1 MTGDGAPHPVE
12 LLRDQHGIYR
22 IGVSD
27 GFDFEAAAWLCGV
40 ERDEHIE
47 SSPRP
52 LILRPDWFLDA
63 KPPGAWFLG
72 ATAVLQKITGG
83 FRRGPFM
90 RSSQDQ
96 LRKFI
101 HHAALNRAG
110 LRWPPPRNDFE
121 PVWWS
126 TDDKQQARNRGI
138 YHGLRQLSLHV
149 INELIGRALEEAAD
163 ADAVRAAR
171 RFAFRHRE
179 HIYRA
184 VAHSRRAQQLT
195 ETFPVLALAIYSER
209 WQARKYGKPLVEPC
223 DTQTRFQSWNAEAAE
238 LSSRKSEAVHLVD
251 RGARLRDV
259 AGVMGIPM
267 ALRRIKPGAAHWVTD
282 LFCRHP
288 EFLNFMPDTT
298 PRQRIWLL
306 VVNGAQ
312 WVDDEFSK
320 WAARHV
326 PQIRGRTGREVG
338 NFLADIADWASA
350 GTAPDAG
357 REFVTRPFTQSM
369 SLTTATELSADW
381 HEAVANNLANGPD
394 AIFPAPWC
402 PPAKLGDYEILPIED
417 AATLYREGTAMH
429 HCIGTYS
436 RRVLAGELCIYSVRR
451 NGERAA
457 TLALLKHDGSVYL
470 EQIRGA
476 CNSEPPMA
484 IITMV
489 RRWLQTQPPLPAQP
503 SEASLPHVLEVRAA

>member
-1 MTGDGAPHPVE
+1 MIGDGAPHLVE
-12 LLRDQHGIYR
+12 LLRDQHGVYG

-27 GFDFEAAAWLCGV
+27 GFD
-40 ERDEHIE
+40 
-47 SSPRP
+47 SPRP

-63 KPPGAWFLG
+63 KPHGADWFFG
-72 ATAVLQKITGG
+72 GTAVLQKITGG

-90 RSSQDQ
+90 RSSEDQ

-110 LRWPPPRNDFE
+110 LPWPPPLIDSW
-121 PVWWS
+121 PAWWS
-126 TDDKQQARNRGI
+126 TDEKQRTRNRGI

-163 ADAVRAAR
+163 ADAVKAAR
-171 RFAFRHRE
+171 RFAFKHRE

-184 VAHSRRAQQLT
+184 AALSRRALQLT
-195 ETFPVLALAIYSER
+195 ETFPVLALAIYSEH

-223 DTQTRFQSWNAEAAE
+223 DTQTRFQSWHAEAAE
-238 LSSRKSEAVHLVD
+238 LSSRKSEAIHLVD
-251 RGARLRDV
+251 RGARLREV

-267 ALRRIKPGAAHWVTD
+267 ALRRIKPGAAHLVTD
-282 LFCRHP
+282 VFCRHP
-288 EFLNFMPDTT
+288 ELLNFMPDTT
-298 PRQRIWLL
+298 PRQRIWLI
-306 VVNGAQ
+306 VVNGAHRS
-312 WVDDEFSK
+312 DDEFSI

-326 PQIRGRTGREVG
+326 PQIRGRTHGEVG

-357 REFVTRPFTQSM
+357 REFVTRPFAPSM
-369 SLTTATELSADW
+369 SLNTAIELSADW
-381 HEAVANNLANGPD
+381 HEAVANNLALGPD
-394 AIFPAPWC
+394 ATFPAPWF
-402 PPAKLGDYEILPIED
+402 PPTKLGDYEILPIED

-429 HCIGTYS
+429 HCIDTYS
-436 RRVLAGELCIYSVRR
+436 SRVLVGELYIYSVRR

-457 TLALLKHDGSVYL
+457 TLTLFKHNGRVCL
-470 EQIRGA
+470 QQIRGA
-476 CNSEPPMA
+476 CNSEPPRA

-489 RRWLQTQPPLPAQP
+489 QRWLQTQPPMRQE
-503 SEASLPHVLEVRAA
+503 SEPIPFWTQEVAA